1 MGLGG
6 YLCWT
11 AVAREIRKKYGENIK
26 LMPVEQ
32 HGSFYKFLFKHK
44 DIEIFKDNED
54 FCLSYNRGSLNN
66 NMILPLV
73 LNNPNAN
80 YCKNDTREKAFHRTD
95 KHIIEQYCEVY
106 GIQNPVLK
114 CYLTPQASDWWFKE
128 IMSDWFDT
136 TLSIHH
142 KPPPFIT
149 IEPNSN
155 LDYTPNRVY
164 PFEKWQSIVNALKD
178 KIPFVQ
184 VGTKGSRVLENVIDW
199 TGQSSFK
206 NTTGMIGFSSLF
218 LSSEGGL
225 VHAATAVNTKSV
237 VVITGY
243 QSEKMV
249 AYPQNINVNISSHG
263 PCGLKFL
270 CPECKKDAEFHDWRE
285 ITSLIEGELCL

>member
-11 AVAREIRKKYGENIK
+11 AVAREIRKKYGSNIK

-32 HGSFYKFLFKHK
+32 HGSFYKFLNKHK
-44 DIEIFKDNED
+44 DIEVFKGNDD

-66 NMILPLV
+66 NLILPLV

-80 YCKNDTREKAFHRTD
+80 YCKKDTPEKAYHRYD

-106 GIQNPVLK
+106 GITDPVLK
-114 CYLTPQASDWWFKE
+114 CYLKPDAKGWWFKE
-128 IMSDWFDT
+128 KLGDCFNT
-136 TLSIHH
+136 TLSIHQD
-142 KPPPFIT
+142 PPPFIT

-155 LDYTPNRVY
+155 LDYTPNRAY
-164 PFEKWQSIVNALKD
+164 PFEKWQNIVNALKD

-206 NTTGMIGFSSLF
+206 NTAGMIGFSRLF

-225 VHAATAVNTKSV
+225 VHAATAVDTKSV
-237 VVITGY
+237 VIITGY
-243 QSEKMV
+243 QTEKMV

-263 PCGLKFL
+263 PCGLKSH
-270 CPECKKDAEFHDWRE
+270 CPDCHRDGEDHNYEE
-285 ITSLIEGELCL
+285 IISLIEADLCL